1 MDLGLE
7 YSRELYAVNSRIIE
21 TILMRI
27 DIIGSLLYNMEAAM
41 QQTIAFGKT
50 DFLLLAELW
59 SDRR

>member
-1 MDLGLE
+1 MDLRPE
-7 YSRELYAVNSRIIE
+7 YSRGLYAVNSRIIE

-27 DIIGSLLYNMEAAM
+27 DIIGSLLYNMEVAM

>member
-27 DIIGSLLYNMEAAM
+27 DITDSLLYNMEADM
-41 QQTIAFGKT
+41 QQTIAFAKT

>member
-1 MDLGLE
+1 MDLGSE
-7 YSRELYAVNSRIIE
+7 YSRGLYAVNSRIVE

-27 DIIGSLLYNMEAAM
+27 DIIGSQLYNMEAAM
-41 QQTIAFGKT
+41 QQKIAFGKT

>member
-1 MDLGLE
+1 MDLGPE
-7 YSRELYAVNSRIIE
+7 YSRGLRAVNSRIIE

-27 DIIGSLLYNMEAAM
+27 DIIGSLLYNLEAAM
-41 QQTIAFGKT
+41 QQKIAFGKT